1 MVKGPK
7 IIVEDVH
14 RPWLRW
20 LVAALV
26 ATILGLLMWGGYGLA
41 LSVAGGDW
49 AQMRDRAEA
58 LAAERDV
65 LADDIDSLRRDNQRL
80 REQLTFLEQSV
91 EIDQMACASVRSSL
105 KSMQAE
111 LAETREQVAF
121 YRGIVS
127 PEQGRAGL
135 RVHNVVVRPLE
146 TARQYTMQVMLVQS
160 VRRNRDVSGSTNIR
174 IEGLQDDTAV
184 QLDWADVALGEEAQ
198 LPFSFKYFQEL
209 AGEFVLPSGFEP
221 TRVRVFAD
229 PRGANNLVE
238 QQFEWSEIV
247 RG

>member
-1 MVKGPK
+1 MQGPK
-7 IIVEDVH
+7 IIVEDVR

-20 LVAALV
+20 LIAALV
-26 ATILGLLMWGGYGLA
+26 VCILGLLMWGGYGLA

-58 LAAERDV
+58 LAAERDALSDEMGDV
-65 LADDIDSLRRDNQRL
+65 RRENQRL

-105 KSMQAE
+105 KSLQAD
-111 LAETREQVAF
+111 LADVREQVAF

-135 RVHNVVVRPLE
+135 RVHGVTVQPLE
-146 TARQYTMQVMLVQS
+146 MAGHYTVQVMLVQS
-160 VRRNRDVSGSTNIR
+160 VRRERDVSGTAWLV
-174 IEGLQDDTAV
+174 IEGLQDDAATE
-184 QLDWADVALGEEAQ
+184 LDWGSVVLSDEDRLG
-198 LPFSFKYFQEL
+198 FSFRYFQEL
-209 AGEFVLPSGFEP
+209 ASEFALPDNFVP
-221 TRVRVFAD
+221 TRVRVLVD
-229 PRGANNLVE
+229 PRGPNNLIE
-238 QQFEWSEIV
+238 QQFAWSEII